1 MPAYQT
7 SLQSSSVIR
16 TVSDNPYAA
25 PRAKLDR
32 KSALAR
38 PGTYTTFPRVAGG
51 EDIVGGGESKPQSG
65 RSMDP
70 CQSAKQY
77 LLYNVPSMTA
87 SAVVVQSPQR
97 SDSTA
102 EASLP
107 KYRPGFRDTFAQ
119 SLGFFS
125 PTIPLTCGSSSGSE
139 GTGPFQRRYV

>member
-7 SLQSSSVIR
+7 SLQSSSVIQ
-16 TVSDNPYAA
+16 TVSDNQYAA
-25 PRAKLDR
+25 LRAKLDR

-38 PGTYTTFPRVAGG
+38 PVTYTTFPHVAGC
-51 EDIVGGGESKPQSG
+51 EDTVGGGESKPQRG

-70 CQSAKQY
+70 CHPAKQY
-77 LLYNVPSMTA
+77 LLYNVPSVTA
-87 SAVVVQSPQR
+87 NAVVVQSSQR

-125 PTIPLTCGSSSGSE
+125 PTMPLTCSSSSCSE
-139 GTGPFQRRYV
+139 GTGPFQGRYV